1 MSTLSRLLHTLTRA
15 SVLVFTGLLPT
26 VLLLLLA
33 GGCGTSDAPETAME
47 RTTDHTIE
55 DLTLFAGE
63 PDTLIGT
70 ISAME
75 VAENGELFVRD
86 GNTLHAFRTDGTH
99 RVSFGGPGEGPGEIQ
114 FPMGMNVRNDS
125 VFVVDLAKQGQVT
138 FTTDGAYVGLVPVP
152 VSGSRYAF
160 GPDGH
165 VAILGATAPD
175 STVAVY
181 DDAGTELY
189 QAVTPLQEGRIAID
203 MQDTRS
209 RIVDGEVPDVLHAM
223 SGSIALDTN
232 GGLWFVR
239 PSTAEVMRYTSSGQQ
254 EWTHTL
260 NIPETDRIYD
270 AFVEANAALEE
281 PNRLFPL
288 QYVHRPVA
296 VGEALWLM
304 VGMPE
309 DEPAQL
315 IVLDSEGTVRH
326 RLHIPGA
333 EGARSFALSPDRT
346 QIYLSIPNRV
356 KIMTAALPAMV
367 Q

>member
-1 MSTLSRLLHTLTRA
+1 MSTLSQLLHTLTR
-15 SVLVFTGLLPT
+15 SSMLVFTGLLPA

-33 GGCGTSDAPETAME
+33 GGCGTSDAPETSTE
-47 RTTDHTIE
+47 QITDHTIE
-55 DLTLFAGE
+55 DLTRFAGE

-70 ISAME
+70 ISAMA

-86 GNTLHAFRTDGTH
+86 RNTLHAFRTDGTH
-99 RVSFGGPGEGPGEIQ
+99 RASFGGTGEGPGEIQ

-138 FTTDGAYVGLVPVP
+138 FTTDGAYAGLAPVP
-152 VSGSRYAF
+152 VFGSRYAF
-160 GPDGH
+160 GPAGH
-165 VAILGATAPD
+165 IAILGATSPD

-189 QAVTPLQEGRIAID
+189 QAVTPLQEGRIVID

-209 RIVDGEVPDVLHAM
+209 RIVAGEVPDVLHAM
-223 SGSIALDTN
+223 SGSVALDAD

-239 PSTAEVMRYTSSGQQ
+239 SSTAEVMRYTSSGQQ
-254 EWTHTL
+254 EWARTL
-260 NIPETDRIYD
+260 DIPETDRIYD
-270 AFVEANAALEE
+270 AFVEANAALDE

-288 QYVHRPVA
+288 QYVHSPVA

-315 IVLDSEGTVRH
+315 IVLDSEGALRH
-326 RLHIPGA
+326 RLHVPGA
-333 EGARSFALSPDRT
+333 EGARSFVLSPDRT

-356 KIMTAALPAMV
+356 QIMAAALPAAV
-367 Q
+367 R